1 MDMMP
6 SYLIPAFQ
14 IIWIDILLSGD
25 NAVVI
30 ALACRNLP
38 ENQRRIGL
46 LAGAGAA
53 VGLRIV
59 FTLIANSML
68 DLPWIRFGG
77 GLLLLWVAVK
87 LLVGEDDHEEG
98 IAPAGNLWKA
108 IQTIVI
114 ADVVMSLDN
123 ILAIAAVAKGN
134 AGLII
139 FGLLASVPLVVAGSQ
154 LILAMLHRAP
164 WIVWAGAAL
173 LGWVAGDIMA
183 EDRAVTNLLGFQF
196 PHLTLPLPWGSI
208 DIGALSALGAALVLV
223 MGLILKRKQPA
234 SA

>member
-1 MDMMP
+1 MDLMP

-38 ENQRRIGL
+38 EGQRRIGL

-59 FTLIANSML
+59 FTLMANSML
-68 DLPWIRFGG
+68 DFSWIRFIGG
-77 GLLLLWVAVK
+77 ILLLWVAIK
-87 LLVGEDDHEEG
+87 LLIGEEEHDES
-98 IAPAGNLWKA
+98 IAPARNLWKA

-134 AGLII
+134 AALII

-154 LILAMLHRAP
+154 IILAMLHRAP

-173 LGWVAGDIMA
+173 LGYVAGDIMD
-183 EDRAVTNLLGFQF
+183 EDRGVIHLLGFEF
-196 PHLTLPLPWGSI
+196 PHLSLPLPWGTMEIGVLSI
-208 DIGALSALGAALVLV
+208 AGAALVLLV
-223 MGLILKRKQPA
+223 GFGFKRSQSAPA
-234 SA
+234 